1 VRQEKN
7 RWERTLR
14 RMVEE
19 RCAVPRLLR
28 VACVVA
34 LGLAALCCQA
44 QERTLEELKA
54 EAQKRADHNAYP
66 FNGLNADEVG
76 EALGRLKSLD
86 SDEWAASWG
95 AVGDRY
101 VEKARSEKSSED
113 ADKDFIK
120 AWLWYTMARWPVP
133 DSPGKEKAY
142 DKAREAYLAHGK
154 LLTPPI
160 EVVKIPFEGKEI
172 IAYLQM
178 PKGLK
183 EAPIVVGIGGL
194 DSRKEDMAERLRPL
208 LASGIGYLALDP
220 PGGGE
225 SPIKAAPGAER
236 MLVRAVDYLF
246 ERPDVDKKKVLI
258 YGSSLGGYWSTL
270 LAAIEGNRLCAVVSQ
285 SPPIDQTFARSRT
298 MALSNNRE
306 YLFGFVQ
313 AQLFMYEGATSLET
327 LADVRERMSLKKQGF
342 LDKPMPPMLVIG
354 GALDTQVPIADIDLL
369 LHSGQTPKE
378 AWVNP
383 QGGHM
388 GRDAKGWS
396 DPAIFQKVTMPWIIR
411 MVSTTPE
418 PPKPSAGK

>member
-1 VRQEKN
+1 MMMKV
-7 RWERTLR
+7 ERPT
-14 RMVEE
+14 V
-19 RCAVPRLLR
+19 VTRLLIW
-28 VACVVA
+28 ACFLVLVSGA
-34 LGLAALCCQA
+34 LRCQA

-66 FNGLNADEVG
+66 FNGVAPDDVR

-86 SDEWAASWG
+86 SDEWAASWSV
-95 AVGDRY
+95 VGDRY
-101 VEKARSEKSSED
+101 TERARSEKSAAR
-113 ADKDFIK
+113 ADDNFIK
-120 AWLWYTMARWPVP
+120 AWLYYTMARWPVP
-133 DSPGKEKAY
+133 NSPGKEKAY
-142 DKAREAYLAHGK
+142 EKAREAYLAHGK
-154 LLTPPI
+154 LLTPPL
-160 EVVKIPFEGKEI
+160 EVVRIPFEGKEI

-183 EAPIVVGIGGL
+183 ESPIVVGIGGL

-208 LASGIGYLALDP
+208 LNYGIGYLALDP
-220 PGGGE
+220 PGGGQ

-246 ERPDVDKKKVLI
+246 ERPDVDKKRIVI

-285 SPPIDQTFARSRT
+285 SPPIDETFERSRT

-313 AQLFMYEGATSLET
+313 AQLFMYEGATNLDT
-327 LADVRERMSLKKQGF
+327 LADVRQRMSLKKQGL
-342 LDKPMPPMLVIG
+342 LDKPTAPMLVIG
-354 GALDTQVPIADIDLL
+354 GVLDTQVPIADVDLL

-378 AWVNP
+378 AWINP

-388 GRDAKGWS
+388 GRDPKVWS
-396 DPAIFQKVTMPWIIR
+396 DPVIFQQVTMPWIIR
-411 MVSTTPE
+411 MVSVNSGPSS
-418 PPKPSAGK
+418 PK